1 VVLQNNDIITLAG
14 HLQLGIG
21 TPVIIINTNG
31 LSAPEKALDFTA
43 LAALRERILNEYGSR
58 RAEFE
63 NLLSQWKV
71 AWESRNIENYS
82 RFYDSD
88 RFYGEGMRWDAWREK
103 KQRTFETYTTINIG
117 IDKLRVSEFSETTA
131 VILFLQ
137 RYESNTLK
145 VQKPKRLSVLKSE
158 GGWKIYREE
167 TFSRQELL
175 L

>member
-1 VVLQNNDIITLAG
+1 
-14 HLQLGIG
+14 
-21 TPVIIINTNG
+21 
-31 LSAPEKALDFTA
+31 
-43 LAALRERILNEYGSR
+43 
-58 RAEFE
+58 
-63 NLLSQWKV
+63 
-71 AWESRNIENYS
+71 
-82 RFYDSD
+82 
-88 RFYGEGMRWDAWREK
+88 MRWDAWREK